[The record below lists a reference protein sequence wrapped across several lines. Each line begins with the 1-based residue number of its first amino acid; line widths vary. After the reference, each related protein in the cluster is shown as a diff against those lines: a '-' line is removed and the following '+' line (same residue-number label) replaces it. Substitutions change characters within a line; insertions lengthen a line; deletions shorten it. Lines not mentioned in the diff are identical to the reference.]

1 MSLSRLPSSSLRLS
15 APRTHQ
21 NHEILESRFAATP
34 THLDEPERTSPPP
47 RASEAAI
54 ECRVRMQIFVK
65 TRTCATRCERSNEC
79 DAMFSNVST
88 RRDAR
93 GRVASD
99 GVGEDAME
107 RSSREAL
114 ARAMRTRGKTREDGV
129 RGRARRTKRG
139 ENILHEYFTRDSR
152 ARALGTSTISWMDE
166 DRVAEGETA
175 EMTRETDD

>member
-1 MSLSRLPSSSLRLS
+1 
-15 APRTHQ
+15 
-21 NHEILESRFAATP
+21 
-34 THLDEPERTSPPP
+34 
-47 RASEAAI
+47 
-54 ECRVRMQIFVK
+54 MQIFVK

-114 ARAMRTRGKTREDGV
+114 ARAMRTRGKTASEGARGERRGV
-129 RGRARRTKRG
+129 KIFYTNISRAIRARERSERRRFRGWMRKR
-139 ENILHEYFTRDSR
+139 S
-152 ARALGTSTISWMDE
+152 
-166 DRVAEGETA
+166 RVAEGETA

>member
-1 MSLSRLPSSSLRLS
+1 MPGQNANLRQDAYVRDAMRTLERMRRDVLERL
-15 APRTHQ
+15 
-21 NHEILESRFAATP
+21 
-34 THLDEPERTSPPP
+34 D
-47 RASEAAI
+47 
-54 ECRVRMQIFVK
+54 
-65 TRTCATRCERSNEC
+65 ATRRAWARRERRGGRRC
-79 DAMFSNVST
+79 D
-88 RRDAR
+88 
-93 GRVASD
+93 
-99 GVGEDAME
+99 E

>member
-1 MSLSRLPSSSLRLS
+1 
-15 APRTHQ
+15 
-21 NHEILESRFAATP
+21 
-34 THLDEPERTSPPP
+34 
-47 RASEAAI
+47 
-54 ECRVRMQIFVK
+54 MQIFVK

-114 ARAMRTRGKTREDGV
+114 ARAMRTRGKAREDGV

-139 ENILHEYFTRDSR
+139 ENVLHEYFTRDSR

-166 DRVAEGETA
+166 EARVAEGEID